1 MCRERNL
8 TERTKGIHQR
18 KHFYRTEETIKKTC
32 TESNVC
38 KKIRSNNRKKDQKN
52 EYADF
57 AMHPIGTLTTVAQP
71 EKQHAKT
78 TKRYLPKTCRFENRK
93 QEQIM

>member
-1 MCRERNL
+1 M
-8 TERTKGIHQR
+8 TERTKRIPQR
-18 KHFYRTEETIKKTC
+18 KHFYRTEKKIKKTC

-38 KKIRSNNRKKDQKN
+38 TKIRSMKRKKDQKN

-78 TKRYLPKTCRFENRK
+78 VKKRIFAENL
-93 QEQIM
+93 QI